1 MRAHAKGCEFVS
13 WYNQNMRQ
21 GDFFKLIK
29 MIFEKQVS
37 EVQKNGK
44 QTFEVSILVKKNC
57 KIIFGK
63 MRPAP

>member
-44 QTFEVSILVKKNC
+44 QTFEVSILVKKIAN
-57 KIIFGK
+57 
-63 MRPAP
+63 